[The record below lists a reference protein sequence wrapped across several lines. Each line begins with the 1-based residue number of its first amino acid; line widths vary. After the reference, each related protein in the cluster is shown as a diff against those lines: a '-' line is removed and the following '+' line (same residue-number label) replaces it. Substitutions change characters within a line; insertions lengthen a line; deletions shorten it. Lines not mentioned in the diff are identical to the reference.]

1 MLRKATADDVAAIQR
16 LINANQDK
24 LLPRTDEEILELLDT
39 YWVIEE
45 CGEIVG
51 GCCLEI
57 YSRKIAEVR
66 SLAVREDCRGKGYGE
81 LLVQTAI
88 REAERRQIRQ
98 VFAVTSTREFF
109 ERLGFGPCLD
119 EKYALFWR
127 GTNGKPE

>member
-1 MLRKATADDVAAIQR
+1 MLRKATADDISAIQR
-16 LINANQDK
+16 LINANLDK

-45 CGEIVG
+45 QDEIVG
-51 GCCLEI
+51 ACCLEI

-66 SLAVREDCRGKGYGE
+66 SLAVRDDCRGKGYGE
-81 LLVQTAI
+81 LLVKTATE
-88 REAERRQIRQ
+88 EAERRHIRQ

-109 ERLGFGPCLD
+109 EKVGFGPCLD

-127 GTNGKPE
+127 GTNGKPD

>member
-1 MLRKATADDVAAIQR
+1 MLRKATADDIAAIQQ
-16 LINANQDK
+16 LINANLDK

-45 CGEIVG
+45 QGEIVG

-66 SLAVREDCRGKGYGE
+66 SLAVRDDCRGKGYGE
-81 LLVQTAI
+81 LLVHHAI
-88 REAERRQIRQ
+88 EEAERRHIRQ

-109 ERLGFGPCLD
+109 EKLGFGPCLD